1 MTDESQISERE
12 REILKLV
19 ATGATNQQ
27 IAQQLSIS
35 INTVKVHLRNIF
47 SKLGVVSRTEAT
59 LYAVRVG
66 LVDVERGGAPTAVAD
81 AEPEAQADPIVAAPD
96 PVVDT
101 PVAIVSPPI
110 APEPVQSPIAP
121 ESAPALIPERSG
133 APLIAPVP
141 LEATTA
147 PVPAPGTH
155 LNRWLMIGL
164 GAALLLVIGLTA
176 ALLLRNPAAPPT
188 DPQPTGGATEP
199 AALETRWRDLPTLPS
214 GRSDFALSGVAT
226 GSGSALFVIGGTNGA
241 EPTDVVLRYDL
252 AAQTWDSAAPKPT
265 AVTDIQAATIGQ
277 RIYVPGGRTADGTI
291 STVFEMYDPQADRWT
306 SLAPLPVPRSRYAL
320 ATLDGKLYLFGGW
333 DGASYSDMVWRYT
346 PDDDSWERLN
356 NMPVLTADAG
366 AVAIDGLV
374 YLIGGENASGPLN
387 QSLRYNPADEGRT
400 PWTSLAPLPEARA
413 TAGVTAVGELIF
425 VVGGSTSATELFYFN
440 VVNGIWERQ
449 EPPLPAL
456 LGLRAH
462 TLGGKVYVVGGRSTE
477 GLSDAAYEYTAII
490 YTIVV
495 PLN

>member
-1 MTDESQISERE
+1 
-12 REILKLV
+12 
-19 ATGATNQQ
+19 
-27 IAQQLSIS
+27 
-35 INTVKVHLRNIF
+35 
-47 SKLGVVSRTEAT
+47 
-59 LYAVRVG
+59 
-66 LVDVERGGAPTAVAD
+66 
-81 AEPEAQADPIVAAPD
+81 
-96 PVVDT
+96 
-101 PVAIVSPPI
+101 
-110 APEPVQSPIAP
+110 
-121 ESAPALIPERSG
+121 
-133 APLIAPVP
+133 
-141 LEATTA
+141 
-147 PVPAPGTH
+147 
-155 LNRWLMIGL
+155 
-164 GAALLLVIGLTA
+164 
-176 ALLLRNPAAPPT
+176 
-188 DPQPTGGATEP
+188 
-199 AALETRWRDLPTLPS
+199 
-214 GRSDFALSGVAT
+214 
-226 GSGSALFVIGGTNGA
+226 
-241 EPTDVVLRYDL
+241 
-252 AAQTWDSAAPKPT
+252 
-265 AVTDIQAATIGQ
+265 
-277 RIYVPGGRTADGTI
+277 
-291 STVFEMYDPQADRWT
+291 MYDPQADRWT